1 MSSDLVNLYE
11 DGVNELVRPHCARVK
26 VLDPV
31 SICTHSLKNVFQGMT
46 VMNAP
51 VIKPTEQTALPADAV
66 AAMPAMM
73 ASSAEIYG
81 PRGDDVEWRARV
93 DCAALYRLIALYGW
107 DDMVFTHISLRI
119 PGPDH
124 HFLINPYGFM
134 FDEITASSL
143 VKVDLDGNVVAPT
156 PYFIN
161 PAGFTIHSAIHAAR
175 EDAVCVLH
183 CHTDAGVAVSAQKGG
198 LLPISQTAMAC
209 TADLAYHDYEGVA
222 LDLDERERLVADL
235 KGHGFMLL
243 RNHGTLTVG
252 DSAPS
257 AFMRM
262 FYLERAC
269 KMQVLAQ
276 SGGGELLVCDND
288 MEVRVGKQVSPAFSQ
303 AFGGMLAWPGLLR
316 KVARQ
321 SPGFNT

>member
-1 MSSDLVNLYE
+1 
-11 DGVNELVRPHCARVK
+11 
-26 VLDPV
+26 
-31 SICTHSLKNVFQGMT
+31 
-46 VMNAP
+46 MNAP
-51 VIKPTEQTALPADAV
+51 VSPSPKGSPITAQMAAALPSLV
-66 AAMPAMM
+66 AG
-73 ASSAEIYG
+73 SAAIYG
-81 PRGDDVEWRARV
+81 EKGDDPEWRARV
-93 DCAALYRLIALYGW
+93 DCAALYRLVALYGW

-119 PGPDH
+119 PGPEH

-143 VKVDLDGNVVAPT
+143 VKVDLDGNIIDPT

-175 EDAVCVLH
+175 EDATCVLH
-183 CHTDAGVAVSAQKGG
+183 CHTDAGVAVSAQKCG

-209 TADLAYHDYEGVA
+209 TPDLAYHDYEGVA

-235 KGHGFMLL
+235 GTHSFMLL
-243 RNHGTLTVG
+243 KNHGTLTVG
-252 DSAPS
+252 DSAAG

-276 SGGGELLVCDND
+276 PGGELLVCNEE
-288 MEVRVGKQVSPAFSQ
+288 MEKKVGKQVSPAFSQ
-303 AFGGMLAWPGLLR
+303 MFGGALAWPGLLR

>member
-1 MSSDLVNLYE
+1 
-11 DGVNELVRPHCARVK
+11 
-26 VLDPV
+26 
-31 SICTHSLKNVFQGMT
+31 
-46 VMNAP
+46 MNAHTS
-51 VIKPTEQTALPADAV
+51 KPSQAEGIPAEAAAALPGLM
-66 AAMPAMM
+66 AAAAP
-73 ASSAEIYG
+73 IYG
-81 PRGDDVEWRARV
+81 ERVGDAEWRARV

-107 DDMVFTHISLRI
+107 DDMIFTHISLRL

-124 HFLINPYGFM
+124 HFLINPYGFL

-143 VKVDLDGNVVAPT
+143 VKVDLDGNIVDPT

-183 CHTDAGVAVSAQKGG
+183 CHTDAGVAVSAQKRG

-222 LDLDERERLVADL
+222 LELDERERLVADL
-235 KGHGFMLL
+235 GHHSFMLL

-252 DSAPS
+252 DSPAS

-269 KMQVLAQ
+269 RMQVLAQ
-276 SGGGELLVCDND
+276 SGGELLECDNG
-288 MEVRVGKQVSPAFSQ
+288 MEQRVRGQTAPAFMKEL
-303 AFGGMLAWPGLLR
+303 GGALAWPGLLR

-321 SPGFNT
+321 SPGFNS